1 MSPFMDQ
8 YGQMHYEGAAKI
20 KVGVFSS
27 HSFWAFFFIHSLPNL
42 PPVSFSYFIISVRV
56 FKGGGVLS
64 IDTYQHVLHI
74 HSSMSPSVGEGV
86 ARSQAEEFDQEK
98 LERFFGKQHVLS
110 KYAKHEALRTL
121 IAGLC

>member
-27 HSFWAFFFIHSLPNL
+27 DSLWAFFFIHPLSNL
-42 PPVSFSYFIISVRV
+42 PPVSFSYFIISVSV

-64 IDTYQHVLHI
+64 IDTPGSTFI
-74 HSSMSPSVGEGV
+74 HPC
-86 ARSQAEEFDQEK
+86 
-98 LERFFGKQHVLS
+98 
-110 KYAKHEALRTL
+110 LRP
-121 IAGLC
+121 